1 MSISRRVD
9 FTLNSNQIA
18 EIEQAI
24 NTSSQ
29 SEVRQRAIA
38 IRLLHLGHK
47 PEAVGE
53 MVAITANTVW
63 TWHRRWRKDGI
74 AGLADRPKS
83 GRKTKSNDEYVRQL
97 ETALASDPQQ
107 LGLAYH
113 IWTLNKLRLYLHQQ
127 TGILLSYTRFRAL
140 MSKLDYVWRQPKH
153 DLSALQDPAAQQVAQ
168 QVLDWLKKMP
178 SSPASSPSN
187 FSFWTK
193 RP

>member
-1 MSISRRVD
+1 MSRRVN
-9 FTLNSNQIA
+9 FTLNDEQLA

-24 NTSSQ
+24 NSSPHP
-29 SEVRQRAIA
+29 EVRQRAIA

-47 PEAVGE
+47 PEAVAE
-53 MVAITANTVW
+53 MVAITANTIW
-63 TWHRRWRKDGI
+63 TWHRRWRQEGI

-83 GRKTKSNDEYVRQL
+83 GRKTKANDEYVRQL
-97 ETALASDPQQ
+97 EAALTTDPQQ

-140 MSKLDYVWRQPKH
+140 LSKLEYVWRQPKH
-153 DLSALQDPAAQQVAQ
+153 DLSALQDPAAQQVAE
-168 QVLDWLKKMP
+168 QVLDWLKKTP
-178 SSPASSPSN
+178 PSPSLPLSS
-187 FSFWTK
+187 FSSWMK